1 MDKVIITLINI
12 LVTFTY
18 LFNFIL
24 FYYYFLSAKVVFI

>member
-12 LVTFTY
+12 LVTFSY

-24 FYYYFLSAKVVFI
+24 CYYYFLSAKVVFI